1 MSPSENVEFVDGSP
15 DSSLG
20 YKPLNLGYISNIK
33 VSTHVAPSPRKRT
46 TFGGGGINGLLRGMI
61 SQRKDPNALFTIQF
75 MCGEENS
82 CSLAHA
88 CCPELWGEEKR
99 RRRRKRGIVWNLQKY
114 LKKNL
119 SSFPEANGFQVPCIC
134 RCVLE
139 GVSVGEGG
147 MDGKGVELFN
157 DSRKYIRTLPPPQPP
172 KMNASS
178 EDIADGSPSH
188 SQ

>member
-75 MCGEENS
+75 MCGEKNS

-99 RRRRKRGIVWNLQKY
+99 RRRRKKRNSLKFAEVFKKKSLQ
-114 LKKNL
+114 L
-119 SSFPEANGFQVPCIC
+119 S
-134 RCVLE
+134 
-139 GVSVGEGG
+139 
-147 MDGKGVELFN
+147 
-157 DSRKYIRTLPPPQPP
+157 
-172 KMNASS
+172 
-178 EDIADGSPSH
+178 
-188 SQ
+188 

>member
-1 MSPSENVEFVDGSP
+1 MAY
-15 DSSLG
+15 LG
-20 YKPLNLGYISNIK
+20 EWFHKGRIQMPY
-33 VSTHVAPSPRKRT
+33 
-46 TFGGGGINGLLRGMI
+46 LLYNSCVVKKTLAAWHMHAA
-61 SQRKDPNALFTIQF
+61 QN
-75 MCGEENS
+75 CGEKKKED
-82 CSLAHA
+82 
-88 CCPELWGEEKR
+88 EEE
-99 RRRRKRGIVWNLQKY
+99 KRGIVWNLRKY

>member
-1 MSPSENVEFVDGSP
+1 MHAAQN
-15 DSSLG
+15 
-20 YKPLNLGYISNIK
+20 
-33 VSTHVAPSPRKRT
+33 
-46 TFGGGGINGLLRGMI
+46 
-61 SQRKDPNALFTIQF
+61 
-75 MCGEENS
+75 CGEKKKED
-82 CSLAHA
+82 
-88 CCPELWGEEKR
+88 EEE
-99 RRRRKRGIVWNLQKY
+99 KRGIVWNLRKY

>member
-75 MCGEENS
+75 MCGEKNS

-99 RRRRKRGIVWNLQKY
+99 RRRRKKRNSLKFAEVF
-114 LKKNL
+114 KKNL